1 MQGSEK
7 TKKKFR
13 LRTSM
18 AASIII
24 SIVVLQAVFGVI
36 SASIGLWSFT
46 RSFKKEYAEST
57 YHMADTATML
67 VNAEHLDNYLAGEMA
82 DEYETTRRHLNV
94 YCERIH
100 VSIVYVI
107 KVDQSDYGRFV
118 SVFNLVNNDVDNTEY
133 TPWELGHKR
142 DTTNEEYRTKYR
154 AIYEQGSEYETL
166 YRIKTT
172 DGQHPHVTT
181 MVPVENSEGKVVA
194 ILCMQRPARE
204 LAEARNF
211 YLQTVIISTVL
222 LAGVACAFAIWYLR
236 RRIVKPIQK
245 ISEEATRFSKENTVG
260 ENLEKISRFEVIR
273 GMTGSLY
280 SMEND
285 MVKYMDNLTA
295 ITAEKERVATE
306 LSLAARIQE
315 DMLPGEYPAF
325 PDRKDFDVFG
335 SMDPAKEV
343 GGDFFDHFL
352 LDDDHLC
359 LMIADV
365 SGKGVPAALTMMA
378 SQITLTNVAR
388 VEKSPAAILAK
399 TNDAICPHNREEMFI
414 TVWLGILE
422 LSTGILTAANAG
434 HEYPAIYHKDGQ
446 FELLKDK
453 HGLVIGGMEGLKYK
467 DYTIELKPGSKVFVY
482 TDGVPEATSM
492 AQELFGTDRMI
503 AALNDAPKTATPEEI
518 LKNVRKHV
526 DLFVGEA
533 EQFDDLTMLCIEYK
547 GPEAK

>member
-1 MQGSEK
+1 MQKDGSAK
-7 TKKKFR
+7 RKFR
-13 LRTSM
+13 LRSSM

-24 SIVVLQAVFGVI
+24 SIVLLQAVFGVI

-67 VNAEHLDNYLAGEMA
+67 VNADHLDDYLAGERTE
-82 DEYETTRRHLNV
+82 EYENTKRYLSV

-107 KVDQSDYGRFV
+107 KVDTSDYGRFI
-118 SVFNLVNNDVDNTEY
+118 SVFNLVNNEVDNTEY
-133 TPWELGHKR
+133 TPWELGFER
-142 DTTNEEYRTKYR
+142 NTTNDEYRAKYK
-154 AIYEQGSEYETL
+154 AIYEEGSPYDTI

-181 MVPVENSEGKVVA
+181 MVPVKNSEGKVVA

-204 LAEARNF
+204 LAEARDF
-211 YLQTVIISTVL
+211 YLNIVIIFNL
-222 LAGVACAFAIWYLR
+222 LLTIIACSFAIWYLR
-236 RRIVKPIQK
+236 MRIVKPIQK
-245 ISEEATRFSKENTVG
+245 ISDEATRFSQENTVG
-260 ENLEKISRFEVIR
+260 ENLEKISRFEEIA
-273 GMTGSLY
+273 GMTRSLY

-285 MVKYMDNLTA
+285 MVKYMDNLTV
-295 ITAEKERVATE
+295 ITAEKERAATE
-306 LSLAARIQE
+306 MALAARIQE
-315 DMLPGEYPAF
+315 DMLPSIYPAF
-325 PDRKDFDVFG
+325 PERKDFDVYG

-343 GGDFFDHFL
+343 GGDFFNHFL

-378 SQITLTNVAR
+378 SQITLINVSQT
-388 VEKSPAAILAK
+388 EKSPAEILAK
-399 TNDAICPHNREEMFI
+399 TNDAICQHNREEMFI

-467 DYTIELKPGSKVFVY
+467 DYTVELKPGSKVFVY
-482 TDGVPEATSM
+482 TDGVPEATS
-492 AQELFGTDRMI
+492 AEKELFGTDRML
-503 AALNDAPKTATPEEI
+503 AALNDTPGDATPEDI

-526 DLFVGEA
+526 DIFVGEA

-547 GPEAK
+547 GPEA